1 MPDEASIL
9 RERAA
14 HAREIAKQINHPEAV
29 RGLLHFAEEKEAKA
43 AALEAASVLPVA
55 ATIPAGEPPIA
66 RAGAALKPP
75 AQPEPE
81 SAELDS

>member
-1 MPDEASIL
+1 MPDEAAIY

-29 RGLLHFAEEKEAKA
+29 RGLLHFAEEQEAKA
-43 AALEAASVLPVA
+43 AALEAAAVLPVA

-75 AQPEPE
+75 AEPEPE
-81 SAELDS
+81 STEPDS